1 MSQSADSF
9 WTNKPLRHLTMLA
22 AVTFLAVIGAIVA
35 VTLDVRD
42 VRTKFVP
49 VKLFE
54 GLDTKLDHAAQ
65 IVVTLPR
72 GMQGVDKLVINR
84 TADGVW
90 VLPGH
95 GGYPAR
101 QDMVKNLLTG
111 LGALEAYEPRT
122 ARAEWHRN
130 LGLLAPEDLGS
141 ATRVEIFDDKKQRL
155 AAMLAGK
162 IPEESVDVQG
172 QGMIYVRRDGEDQT
186 WLARGRFPLA
196 KVASDWL
203 DTDFLTLP
211 KDHIARVTLWAGSE
225 HPATISRPSPD
236 DPNFE
241 LENLAPG
248 EISRGAPVM
257 NGIANAIAEAS
268 FEDVAPEASITFPE
282 ASPHVVINSYDGL
295 VYTIVMTGSGTS
307 IWAKV
312 SVDVSPDLAAEKQ
325 AAARDLAAKREA
337 RFKGWVYQIPSEL
350 AGILMQTKDVLTHEG
365 APAL

>member
-1 MSQSADSF
+1 MTQSDDSF
-9 WTNKPLRHLTMLA
+9 WKNKPLRHLTVLA
-22 AVTFLAVIGAIVA
+22 GVTFVAVIGAIIA
-35 VTLDVRD
+35 VTHDMRD
-42 VRTKFVP
+42 VRTEFQP

-54 GLDTKLDHAAQ
+54 GLDTKLDRAAH

-72 GMQGVDKLVINR
+72 GMQGVDKLVIDR
-84 TADGVW
+84 KPDGVW

-141 ATRVEIFDDKKQRL
+141 ATRVEIFDDKKERL
-155 AAMLAGK
+155 AALLAGK

-203 DTDFLTLP
+203 DTEFLTLP

-225 HPATISRPSPD
+225 HPATISRASPD

-248 EISRGAPVM
+248 EMSRGAPVM

-268 FEDVAPEASITFPE
+268 FEDVAPETSITFPE
-282 ASPHVVINSYDGL
+282 ASPHVVINSFDGL
-295 VYTIVMTGSGTS
+295 LYTIVMTGSGTS
-307 IWAKV
+307 IWAKI
-312 SVDVSPDLAAEKQ
+312 SVEAAPDLAADKQ
-325 AAARDLAAKREA
+325 MAAQELATKREA

>member
-1 MSQSADSF
+1 MAPGF
-9 WTNKPLRHLTMLA
+9 EAMWKNKPLRHLSLLA
-22 AVTFLAVIGAIVA
+22 GATAVAVIGALIA
-35 VTLDVRD
+35 VTQDVRD
-42 VRTKFVP
+42 VRTQFVP
-49 VKLFE
+49 VKLFA
-54 GLDTKLDHAAQ
+54 GLDTKLDHASE

-72 GMQGVDKLVINR
+72 GMQGVDRLVIDR
-84 TADGVW
+84 SPDGRW

-141 ATRVEIFDDKKQRL
+141 ATRVEIFDDKKERL

-211 KDHIARVTLWAGSE
+211 KDRIARVTLWSGSA
-225 HPATISRPSPD
+225 HPATISRMSPD

-257 NGIANAIAEAS
+257 NGIANAIAEAG
-268 FEDVAPEASITFPE
+268 FEDVAPEATISFPE
-282 ASPHVVINSYDGL
+282 NSPHVVINSFDGL
-295 VYTIVMTGSGTS
+295 VYTVVMTGSGTA

-312 SVDVSPDLAAEKQ
+312 SVDMAPDLSADKQ
-325 AAARDLAAKREA
+325 AAARGLVAKTQA

>member
-1 MSQSADSF
+1 MPQSIASL
-9 WTNKPLRHLTMLA
+9 WMNKPLRHLAGLA
-22 AVTFLAVIGAIVA
+22 AVTLLAVIGAIVA
-35 VTLDVRD
+35 VTHDMRD
-42 VRTKFVP
+42 VRTEFAP
-49 VKLFE
+49 VTLFE
-54 GLDTKLDHAAQ
+54 GLDTKLDRVAQ
-65 IVVTLPR
+65 IIVTLPR

-84 TADGVW
+84 TPEGVW

-101 QDMVKNLLTG
+101 QDMVKGLLTG

-122 ARAEWHRN
+122 ARVEWHRN

-141 ATRVEIFDDKKQRL
+141 ATRVEIFDDRKQRF
-155 AAMLAGK
+155 AALLVGK

-196 KVASDWL
+196 KVTSDWL

-211 KDHIARVTLWAGSE
+211 RDRIARVTLWSGSE
-225 HPATISRPSPD
+225 HPATISRTGPD
-236 DPNFE
+236 DPNFQ
-241 LENLAPG
+241 LENPGPG

-257 NGIANAIAEAS
+257 NGIANAIAEAR
-268 FEDVAPEASITFPE
+268 FEDVAPETTVAFPD
-282 ASPHVVINSYDGL
+282 ASPRVVIESFDGL
-295 VYTIVMTGSGTS
+295 DYTIVMTGSGTS

-312 SVDVSPDLAAEKQ
+312 SVDVSPDLGNEKQ
-325 AAARDLAAKREA
+325 AEARELAAKLEA
-337 RFKGWVYQIPSEL
+337 RFNHWVYQIPSDL

-365 APAL
+365 ASAP